1 MKSLDSAIQASMRRV
16 CSDNDDLDNK
26 LIASRAI
33 QRGKGRDRERERE
46 QVKFKQ
52 R

>member
-33 QRGKGRDRERERE
+33 QRGKGRERERE